1 MTCHELA
8 AKLLALQPDLT
19 PQTVA
24 RLSLLILNRVED
36 IETLRDENVLRREW
50 KSASFRLQAAS
61 DQHSAMTIELENL
74 AGDGPVKF
82 DPDQIWTLLRAIK
95 VQSQILELYTDEPA
109 LV

>member
-8 AKLLALQPDLT
+8 ERLLTLQPDL
-19 PQTVA
+19 PPVAVA
-24 RLSLLILNRVED
+24 RLALLILNSVDDVDSLNDDRV
-36 IETLRDENVLRREW
+36 LSREW
-50 KSASFRLQAAS
+50 KSVSFWLQASA
-61 DQHSAMTIELENL
+61 DQHAAMTDELEQL